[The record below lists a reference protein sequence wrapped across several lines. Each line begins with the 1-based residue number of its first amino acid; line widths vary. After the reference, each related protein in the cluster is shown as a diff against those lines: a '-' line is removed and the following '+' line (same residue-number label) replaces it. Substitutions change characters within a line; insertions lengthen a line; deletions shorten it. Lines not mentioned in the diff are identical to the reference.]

1 MSHLGTEVGVA
12 LASVREGLTQLRAR
26 FLEKYLAA
34 FTPQQEGQEP
44 WNGLWKSILK
54 RWRRPPAAVARDSC
68 GDLAKV
74 VVLEG
79 KMIGLTN
86 LEGR

>member
-12 LASVREGLTQLRAR
+12 PASVGDSLAQLRAQ

-34 FTPQQEGQEP
+34 FTPQQEAQEP

-68 GDLAKV
+68 GALGKGVA
-74 VVLEG
+74 LEG
-79 KMIGLTN
+79 KTIGLTN